1 MTNTKPIDVG
11 AADPELKT
19 SPILEEQDEE
29 FEVLAQEVEDHAVC
43 WFNSA
48 SYADG
53 GYVCS
58 SSRILLRCDKG
69 IWVRKGSCD
78 PDNP

>member
-1 MTNTKPIDVG
+1 MSDIKPVDVG
-11 AADPELKT
+11 ASDPELKT
-19 SPILEEQDEE
+19 SPILEEMDEE
-29 FEVLAQEVEDHAVC
+29 YEVLAQEVEDHAVC

-48 SYADG
+48 SYNDG
-53 GYVCS
+53 SYVCS

-78 PDNP
+78 PGNP